1 MTKNN
6 ILRRKRRF
14 SSLGDTGSPV
24 ATVCAPLTRDQELDV
39 ARDIARMEQ
48 DLWETILENRAKVRF
63 VAARIRGSKNLEQYV
78 KDPRSMKLKLDRVV
92 RLANR
97 TSSARKEK
105 LFKSVVSDLGESLRE
120 ADTDR
125 RLVAEAADEAILRGM
140 KKGRG
145 GKKYISSHGRAVEE
159 ALSRVEEAKH
169 NFINANQGLVTLI
182 AKRFKQRS
190 IPLGDLIQEG
200 NLGLIKAVNR
210 FDYTKGFQFCT
221 YASWWIRASV
231 SRAIDNKEAMIRIP
245 GSQLRTRSKLRKAMK
260 SFRQRAGRN
269 PTDGE
274 MAAESGLG
282 SLRLER
288 AQRHMVTRVYS
299 LDQEISDSNS
309 LRYIDVLVD
318 EGALNPLEK
327 MSIANLTKELSV
339 LMEELTPLERNIIHQ
354 RFGFEDFDGS
364 TLREIGEQYG
374 LSRERIRQIQN
385 RALDKIR
392 SRISLDAA

>member
-1 MTKNN
+1 
-6 ILRRKRRF
+6 
-14 SSLGDTGSPV
+14 
-24 ATVCAPLTRDQELDV
+24 LTRDQELDA

-48 DLWETILENRAKVRF
+48 TLWETILENPAKVRF
-63 VAARIRGSKNLEQYV
+63 VLAKIRDSENLEQYAR
-78 KDPRSMKLKLDRVV
+78 DSRSIKLELNRVL
-92 RLANR
+92 RLSTRAN
-97 TSSARKEK
+97 SAKKEK
-105 LFKSVVSDLGESLRE
+105 LFKAAVSDLCERLRE
-120 ADTDR
+120 VDTDR
-125 RLVAEAADEAILRGM
+125 RLVAEAAQEAIARGI
-140 KKGRG
+140 KNGRG
-145 GKKYISSHGRAVEE
+145 GKRYISSHGRAVE
-159 ALSRVEEAKH
+159 AAMSQVEEAKH
-169 NFINANQGLVTLI
+169 NFIKANQGLVTLI

-221 YASWWIRASV
+221 YASWWIRASI

-260 SFRQRAGRN
+260 SFRQKAGRN

-274 MAAESGLG
+274 IAAESGLG

-288 AQRHMVTRVYS
+288 AQRHLVTRVYS

-318 EGALNPLEK
+318 EHAQNPLEK
-327 MSIANLTKELSV
+327 MSTANLTKELSA

-354 RFGFEDFDGS
+354 RFGFEEFDGA